1 MEDVYFVTGYPGFI
15 ASELVR
21 QLLQDHQQ
29 RIKHMYLLV
38 LPHLKEKAQR
48 QMNGLL
54 QQGASND
61 LRFTII
67 TGDITHPNLSM
78 DKTVCDTLQNRVT
91 HVFHLAAI
99 YDLAVS
105 EQITYHVNVI
115 ETKHRND
122 WVKHINTL
130 ERYIY
135 FSTAD
140 VSGESVV
147 RIYEHELQTNQ
158 TIKNHYEKTK
168 YEAEISVDNVKSDI
182 PIMII

>member
-67 TGDITHPNLSM
+67 TGDITHPNLSI

-91 HVFHLAAI
+91 HVLQ
-99 YDLAVS
+99 VR
-105 EQITYHVNVI
+105 
-115 ETKHRND
+115 K
-122 WVKHINTL
+122 
-130 ERYIY
+130 
-135 FSTAD
+135 
-140 VSGESVV
+140 SVV
-147 RIYEHELQTNQ
+147 YAKIGVLL
-158 TIKNHYEKTK
+158 
-168 YEAEISVDNVKSDI
+168 SGC
-182 PIMII
+182 